1 MWWDYILHFGSPQLS
16 SSCFSARSIFIRCPT
31 RVTPNSARSSL
42 VSAGRWA
49 PSISCSKKR
58 GRCSP
63 SPTLSS
69 HSPTSYLLHS
79 ARGRCLNGRR
89 ARRGPPSTGE
99 GQGEAHG
106 EGDGERL
113 RARALALLM
122 TKRTSLGS
130 WGKLRLEDLRIVW
143 WWWWGPNVR
152 IGPSGSLRSGVA
164 PGLGVLRVTGYRLPG
179 RIVKVVP

>member
-1 MWWDYILHFGSPQLS
+1 MGTISYFCSPQLS
-16 SSCFSARSIFIRCPT
+16 SSCFRARSMFILCPT

-42 VSAGRWA
+42 VRAGRCA
-49 PSISCSKKR
+49 PSISCSKNR
-58 GRCSP
+58 ARCSP

-69 HSPTSYLLHS
+69 HSPTSYLLQS

-89 ARRGPPSTGE
+89 ARRGAPRTGE

-106 EGDGERL
+106 EGDGDRL

-130 WGKLRLEDLRIVW
+130 WGKLRLEDLRMV
-143 WWWWGPNVR
+143 
-152 IGPSGSLRSGVA
+152 
-164 PGLGVLRVTGYRLPG
+164 
-179 RIVKVVP
+179 